1 MYKLTITKKV
11 DMQVEKT
18 DLESNQLAYSSLA
31 QSVLYRPNVFE
42 EKFTATLT
50 DEEFQAIKK
59 AILEV
64 M

>member
-1 MYKLTITKKV
+1 MYKITITKMV
-11 DMQVEKT
+11 DRQVEKT
-18 DLESNQLAYSSLA
+18 DLESNKLVYSSIA
-31 QSVLYRPNVFE
+31 QGIFYRPNVFE

-50 DEEFQAIKK
+50 DEEFQVIKK